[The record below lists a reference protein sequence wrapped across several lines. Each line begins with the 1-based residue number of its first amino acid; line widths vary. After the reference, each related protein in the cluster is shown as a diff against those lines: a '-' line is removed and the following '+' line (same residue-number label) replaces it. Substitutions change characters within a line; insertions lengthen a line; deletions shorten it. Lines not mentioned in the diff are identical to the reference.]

1 MRVQR
6 LFSFEW
12 ALILKSINVARTAA
26 DPYSFPIDCTFSIW
40 EEFGIEFIK
49 MNKRERVYL
58 AFSASSIT
66 SRCFTYIYTYIY
78 ICNASCF
85 ELKNL
90 YIYSACLIAAVTTYA
105 AVIMPEQF
113 SLNEKSAVLHLY
125 SLLVKSKEHTKASKL
140 DMFHVRNKDDD
151 H

>member
-66 SRCFTYIYTYIY
+66 SRCFTYIYIYIY
-78 ICNASCF
+78 LQCK
-85 ELKNL
+85 LLWTKNL

-105 AVIMPEQF
+105 AAILPEQF